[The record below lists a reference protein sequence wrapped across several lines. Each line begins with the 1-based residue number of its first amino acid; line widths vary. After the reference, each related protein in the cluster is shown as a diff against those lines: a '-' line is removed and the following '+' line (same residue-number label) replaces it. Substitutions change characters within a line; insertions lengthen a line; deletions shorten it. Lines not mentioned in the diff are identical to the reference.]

1 MSNSESDEFH
11 PTDIT
16 TSQCDDEEVTNYSQ
30 STSVPNIIASNVGM
44 LFIISAQFF
53 SACMY
58 VSVKILN
65 SLETPVHALQV
76 IIIRMVCHIISWL
89 ELHVDLP

>member
-16 TSQCDDEEVTNYSQ
+16 TSQRDDEEVANYSQ
-30 STSVPNIIASNVGM
+30 PTSVPDITASNVGM

-58 VSVKILN
+58 ASVKILN

-76 IIIRMVCHIISWL
+76 SCFLTFGPLIGVNTT
-89 ELHVDLP
+89 